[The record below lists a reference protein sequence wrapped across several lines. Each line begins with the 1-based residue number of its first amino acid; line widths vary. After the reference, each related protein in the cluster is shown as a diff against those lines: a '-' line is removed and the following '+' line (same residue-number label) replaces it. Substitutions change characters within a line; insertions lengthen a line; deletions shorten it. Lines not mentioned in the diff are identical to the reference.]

1 LRSLLRGRRSRTS
14 PLARPSNEDGFAAA
28 HPLLSPDQIASMD
41 RFQLEA
47 ICRAQAKAVFL
58 GDHVAICRLLTRYK
72 LFVDTRDCGFAGH
85 VLLDGYWE
93 MWLTIFMCRH
103 IRSDMV
109 VVDVGANFG
118 YYTILLGDLVGSGG
132 HVYAIEPHPVVATL
146 LRRSVDLN
154 GFAGHTSIIEAAA
167 AAETG
172 GRALLYAPEG
182 EFKNAHVVASPDHV
196 NRAAG
201 ALHDVPRIS
210 IDDVVSAA
218 DRLDFIK
225 IDAEGAEES
234 ILHGMGRCLDYY
246 RPSLVVEFN
255 ARRYRNPAA
264 VLRRLTAVYK
274 QISYLDYYGRKVPA
288 TELELVSERV
298 GEDWLLFFEH
308 EMRVC

>member
-1 LRSLLRGRRSRTS
+1 
-14 PLARPSNEDGFAAA
+14 
-28 HPLLSPDQIASMD
+28 MD
-41 RFQLEA
+41 RFRLEA
-47 ICRAQAKAVFL
+47 ICRAQAKAAFL

-93 MWLTIFMCRH
+93 MWLTIFMCQH

-118 YYTILLGDLVGSGG
+118 YYTILLGDLVGPAG
-132 HVYAIEPHPVVATL
+132 HVYAIEPHPVVTGL

-154 GFAGHTSIIEAAA
+154 GFAARTSIIEAAA
-167 AAETG
+167 AAKTG

-182 EFKNAHVVASPDHV
+182 EFKNSHIVESPDHV

-201 ALHDVPRIS
+201 ALYDVPQIS
-210 IDDVVSAA
+210 IDDVISAA

-234 ILHGMGRCLDYY
+234 ILDGMGRCLDHY
-246 RPSLVVEFN
+246 RPSLVLEFN
-255 ARRYRNPAA
+255 VRRYPNPAA
-264 VLRRLTAVYK
+264 VLRRLTAIYK
-274 QISYLDYYGRKVPA
+274 HVSYLDYYGRKIPA

-298 GEDWLLFFEH
+298 GEDWLLFFDH
-308 EMRVC
+308 DIAVC